1 MKCILTLLVIS
12 LFASTAAL
20 ATYSPVGIWKT
31 MDDVTGQAKSLVEI
45 KLSENHTLTGRIV
58 RLFQNPD
65 KRCEACTGNKK
76 DQPVLGMA
84 VMDGLKQD
92 PKEPALW
99 TGGLILDPHN
109 GKTYH
114 CQLNVLEQGKLLR
127 LRGYLG
133 VPLFGRS
140 QTWVRAS

>member
-1 MKCILTLLVIS
+1 
-12 LFASTAAL
+12 
-20 ATYSPVGIWKT
+20 

-45 KLSENHTLTGRIV
+45 TLSENHTLTGRIV
-58 RLFQNPD
+58 KLFQNPD
-65 KRCEACTGNKK
+65 KRCDACAGHKK
-76 DQPVLGMA
+76 DQPVLGM
-84 VMDGLKQD
+84 VIMEGLKQD

-99 TGGLILDPHN
+99 TGGMILDPHN

-114 CQLNVLEQGKLLR
+114 CQLNLLEEGRVLR

-140 QTWVRAS
+140 QTWVRVRVVT